1 MRSTDATATL
11 PETMTVT
18 GDFSPL
24 TASIGFGSGA
34 NATSLVLTLTAPPP
48 TDADGDGLF
57 DSVETNTGTY
67 VSETDTGTDPNK
79 ADTDGDGVSDGLE
92 LTEGTDPT
100 DAGSYNSFST
110 GLVAYYPFNDNA
122 NDVSGNGNNGTIDG
136 ATLVTNRYGQG
147 NSALEFSAASNSVVS
162 TTFLPPVGTSARTFS
177 FWFNT
182 TNTDGGNIFSYGG
195 SNDYPGD
202 RVEARLMTSNGVLGA
217 PNFGSTDLGATST
230 SSRNDGKWHQF
241 VLVIP
246 AEAELANV
254 QIFIDGKL
262 EQPLDLYY
270 TFGAPAYINTA
281 SSNPLQI
288 GNNKFSNSLYYSG
301 LLDDFRIYDR
311 ALSEAEVSALYYSE
325 APQLQVIEG
334 DYTWHEAKADAETR
348 GGRLAVLDTQEKID
362 ASLSLVLDNQDTI
375 NETQLWIGLTDEL
388 VEGGFR
394 WINGNSLSV
403 ENWVDGQPDNSGGIE
418 DYVHMHV
425 AHGEWNDH
433 TANIDTFGYLFEVYE
448 PRLSINP
455 ASKVAVST
463 GESFDITVT
472 SNTDWTVTESL
483 DWASVSPASGSG
495 NGTVT
500 VTVDAITA
508 MDVRSGTITIG
519 GQAHSLSQDGTDADG
534 DGVPDDED
542 AFPDDP
548 NETVDTDGDGVG
560 NNADTDDDNDG
571 LADVVETGTGEY
583 VNDQDTGTDPLNP
596 DTDGDGVP
604 DFLENDLLCS
614 LKLDEFGANFLHFDA
629 YQAGSFTDIDN
640 LVITDLDSGEVFY
653 EDDFSND
660 SGNWIFSHRIDG
672 NSLDSG
678 IILNSPLGRIET
690 GMLRLQTIGY
700 LQNGSGG
707 YDSITG
713 ATLKVKLPKN
723 FSVTYDGKR
732 NQWAGHTRVRLLP
745 SLDYY
750 LNIPRDP
757 EFPKFYAYSF
767 YWTGSWLGGT
777 EVFYDVTNTVDISSN
792 QSGNLS
798 NGAWQKLKFEK
809 SVDSL
814 KSYTN
819 STLAFNDTLYAYNYS
834 LVGFKCFVDPFVTTD
849 PTSKTVISAGESY
862 DITVTSNTD
871 WTVVESLD
879 WASVSPASGSGDSTV
894 TVTVDENTTTSP
906 RSGTI
911 TIGGQTHSLSQNG
924 AAAFVT
930 IDPILKTAVSA
941 GESYDIAVTSNT
953 DWTVVE
959 SLDWASVSVAS
970 GSADST
976 VTVTVDANTTTRPR
990 SGTITIGGQTHSL
1003 SQNGAVAFVT
1013 IDPISKTAVSG
1024 GESYDITITSNTDWT
1039 ATESLDWASVSL
1051 ASGSGDNTVTV
1062 TVDANITTSPRSGTI
1077 TIGEQTHSLS
1087 QNGAAAF
1094 VTIDP
1099 ISKSTVSGGESYDIT
1114 VTSNTDW
1121 TVTESLDWAS
1131 DSSTSGS
1138 GDGVVTVTVDGNS
1151 SASSRSGTITIGGE
1165 VHSLNQDGAAPPV
1178 LASIGDQTVDELSE
1192 LTFTASATDAD
1203 IPAQTLTYSLVGAPG
1218 GASINPA
1225 TGVFTWTPTE
1235 GQGADS
1241 YIFTVT
1247 VSDGTLTDEETIT
1260 VTVNEVNEAPVLASI
1275 GDQTVDELSELT
1287 FTASATDADIPVQ
1300 TLTYSIVGAPGG
1312 ASINPATG
1320 VFTWT
1325 PTEGQGADSYIFTVT
1340 VSDGTLTDEETITVT
1355 VNGPPERFIRLE
1367 FPEQLTEGQEFFV
1380 PLYIDAGKSEVVAFQ
1395 LNLTFDP
1402 QVIEVPDEAIFGDTV
1417 IWEGAM
1423 RGVADSNDFSVNQST
1438 GTIRLTPALSNG
1450 RTFPKREVLLARIWF
1465 KVKSIDHESTP
1476 TAPFSA
1482 ELVQVLDA
1490 DYAPYTSG
1498 NGLQPS
1504 EPLNLPVSERLYTGD
1519 NNGNGELDVGD
1530 AVFIYR
1536 MIHDRFVPKQWD
1548 ISKNDIFP
1556 VDGQV
1561 TLSDFYRVF
1570 LIASKKL
1577 PQPYEEV
1584 SHAQSDE
1591 FVAFAAFAALGEELP
1606 AVAGTASYARPVYPS
1621 ERIYFEQDWYSGSAD
1636 GTVTVRVRA
1645 DDLNSAIA
1653 GASFTLNYPVEMLRI
1668 ASMDNIVPGVSIAS
1682 GVEFTVNLEPDENV
1696 VGTQTGT
1703 LHVTLA
1709 ADIDWSSFDGE
1720 LLAVTFQV
1728 QNYTG
1733 DLRLAYLELINARIN
1748 SIGRFG
1754 LRGPI
1759 VSGPARF
1766 IVDPETLEEW
1776 RVANA
1781 VTGQADGDDDGDSI
1795 LNLVEY
1801 VTGRDPHQKDNK
1813 GLIGNVGISSDT
1825 FTFDYSRR
1833 ADRVGYG
1840 FGIEY
1845 SPNLTDW
1852 EPAEFVEDVTLDNVG
1867 VEQVEVVTPKIDSN
1881 YRGFYRIKIEPN
1893 E

>member
-1 MRSTDATATL
+1 M
-11 PETMTVT
+11 
-18 GDFSPL
+18 
-24 TASIGFGSGA
+24 
-34 NATSLVLTLTAPPP
+34 
-48 TDADGDGLF
+48 
-57 DSVETNTGTY
+57 
-67 VSETDTGTDPNK
+67 
-79 ADTDGDGVSDGLE
+79 
-92 LTEGTDPT
+92 
-100 DAGSYNSFST
+100 
-110 GLVAYYPFNDNA
+110 
-122 NDVSGNGNNGTIDG
+122 
-136 ATLVTNRYGQG
+136 
-147 NSALEFSAASNSVVS
+147 
-162 TTFLPPVGTSARTFS
+162 
-177 FWFNT
+177 
-182 TNTDGGNIFSYGG
+182 
-195 SNDYPGD
+195 
-202 RVEARLMTSNGVLGA
+202 
-217 PNFGSTDLGATST
+217 
-230 SSRNDGKWHQF
+230 
-241 VLVIP
+241 
-246 AEAELANV
+246 
-254 QIFIDGKL
+254 
-262 EQPLDLYY
+262 
-270 TFGAPAYINTA
+270 
-281 SSNPLQI
+281 
-288 GNNKFSNSLYYSG
+288 
-301 LLDDFRIYDR
+301 
-311 ALSEAEVSALYYSE
+311 
-325 APQLQVIEG
+325 
-334 DYTWHEAKADAETR
+334 
-348 GGRLAVLDTQEKID
+348 
-362 ASLSLVLDNQDTI
+362 
-375 NETQLWIGLTDEL
+375 
-388 VEGGFR
+388 
-394 WINGNSLSV
+394 
-403 ENWVDGQPDNSGGIE
+403 
-418 DYVHMHV
+418 
-425 AHGEWNDH
+425 
-433 TANIDTFGYLFEVYE
+433 
-448 PRLSINP
+448 
-455 ASKVAVST
+455 
-463 GESFDITVT
+463 
-472 SNTDWTVTESL
+472 
-483 DWASVSPASGSG
+483 
-495 NGTVT
+495 
-500 VTVDAITA
+500 
-508 MDVRSGTITIG
+508 
-519 GQAHSLSQDGTDADG
+519 
-534 DGVPDDED
+534 
-542 AFPDDP
+542 
-548 NETVDTDGDGVG
+548 
-560 NNADTDDDNDG
+560 
-571 LADVVETGTGEY
+571 
-583 VNDQDTGTDPLNP
+583 
-596 DTDGDGVP
+596 
-604 DFLENDLLCS
+604 
-614 LKLDEFGANFLHFDA
+614 
-629 YQAGSFTDIDN
+629 
-640 LVITDLDSGEVFY
+640 
-653 EDDFSND
+653 
-660 SGNWIFSHRIDG
+660 
-672 NSLDSG
+672 
-678 IILNSPLGRIET
+678 
-690 GMLRLQTIGY
+690 
-700 LQNGSGG
+700 
-707 YDSITG
+707 
-713 ATLKVKLPKN
+713 
-723 FSVTYDGKR
+723 
-732 NQWAGHTRVRLLP
+732 
-745 SLDYY
+745 
-750 LNIPRDP
+750 
-757 EFPKFYAYSF
+757 
-767 YWTGSWLGGT
+767 
-777 EVFYDVTNTVDISSN
+777 
-792 QSGNLS
+792 
-798 NGAWQKLKFEK
+798 
-809 SVDSL
+809 
-814 KSYTN
+814 
-819 STLAFNDTLYAYNYS
+819 
-834 LVGFKCFVDPFVTTD
+834 
-849 PTSKTVISAGESY
+849 
-862 DITVTSNTD
+862 
-871 WTVVESLD
+871 
-879 WASVSPASGSGDSTV
+879 
-894 TVTVDENTTTSP
+894 
-906 RSGTI
+906 
-911 TIGGQTHSLSQNG
+911 
-924 AAAFVT
+924 
-930 IDPILKTAVSA
+930 
-941 GESYDIAVTSNT
+941 
-953 DWTVVE
+953 
-959 SLDWASVSVAS
+959 
-970 GSADST
+970 
-976 VTVTVDANTTTRPR
+976 
-990 SGTITIGGQTHSL
+990 
-1003 SQNGAVAFVT
+1003 
-1013 IDPISKTAVSG
+1013 
-1024 GESYDITITSNTDWT
+1024 
-1039 ATESLDWASVSL
+1039 
-1051 ASGSGDNTVTV
+1051 
-1062 TVDANITTSPRSGTI
+1062 
-1077 TIGEQTHSLS
+1077 
-1087 QNGAAAF
+1087 
-1094 VTIDP
+1094 
-1099 ISKSTVSGGESYDIT
+1099 
-1114 VTSNTDW
+1114 
-1121 TVTESLDWAS
+1121 
-1131 DSSTSGS
+1131 
-1138 GDGVVTVTVDGNS
+1138 
-1151 SASSRSGTITIGGE
+1151 
-1165 VHSLNQDGAAPPV
+1165 
-1178 LASIGDQTVDELSE
+1178 
-1192 LTFTASATDAD
+1192 
-1203 IPAQTLTYSLVGAPG
+1203 
-1218 GASINPA
+1218 
-1225 TGVFTWTPTE
+1225 
-1235 GQGADS
+1235 
-1241 YIFTVT
+1241 
-1247 VSDGTLTDEETIT
+1247 
-1260 VTVNEVNEAPVLASI
+1260 
-1275 GDQTVDELSELT
+1275 
-1287 FTASATDADIPVQ
+1287 Q

-1584 SHAQSDE
+1584 SQAQSDE

-1668 ASMDNIVPGVSIAS
+1668 ASMDDIVPGVSIAS

-1813 GLIGNVGISSDT
+1813 GLIGNVGINSGT